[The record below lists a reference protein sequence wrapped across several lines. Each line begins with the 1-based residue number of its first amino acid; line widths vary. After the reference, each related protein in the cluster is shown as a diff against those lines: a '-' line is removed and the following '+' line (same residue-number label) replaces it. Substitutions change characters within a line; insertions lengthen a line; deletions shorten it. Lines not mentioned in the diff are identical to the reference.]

1 MLADIRLE
9 IARRAFAEV
18 RARMDADDYQR
29 AQDGTFGSGPGI
41 RGPAK
46 PALQQSERAEHI
58 KPEKEKLKAALAAHA
73 ANASPENARAV
84 RDARNALKE
93 KRAVAGSA
101 NPDKR
106 AAEPK
111 DRRAHEDKEA
121 DDKQDLRSADPD
133 KRAAA
138 EERVVERTPKGEA
151 RARQASEFF
160 EDNTSEKELARQVQE
175 IHADTTLMAE
185 PDYWS
190 AKGDF
195 KEKAWI
201 SHVKNRITNADD
213 VSELDVLKERLGTSG
228 LKPAETRPIVQQAKA
243 AYTERVKAALAI
255 KPSERQLTAAR
266 TLHEATYGKDEFA
279 KALTKQK
286 QADDKLFAA
295 KAPKEKAAAKAP
307 KEKPTETTKEHT
319 PASAHS
325 SAETTPEGTT
335 PGVERLPAATL
346 ATSAPQQIAE
356 THLPRMISDE
366 GTPYDSVWASD
377 YMKATGTNK
386 AQMTKMWADGSLD
399 MGPLNLV
406 RGFAKQRAKIDASEL
421 SRNGGDATAHVIR
434 VTGKRT

>member
-1 MLADIRLE
+1 MDRRRFDSLLADIRLE

-18 RARMDADDYQR
+18 RSRMDADDYQR

-46 PALQQSERAEHI
+46 PALQQGERAEHI
-58 KPEKEKLKAALAAHA
+58 KPEKEKLKAALTAHA

-93 KRAVAGSA
+93 KRAVTGSA
-101 NPDKR
+101 DPDKR

-121 DDKQDLRSADPD
+121 DDKKDLRSADPD

-138 EERVVERTPKGEA
+138 EDRLLERTPKGNA
-151 RARQASEFF
+151 RARQAAEFF
-160 EDNTSEKELARQVQE
+160 EENTSEKELAHQVKE
-175 IHADTTLMAE
+175 LHADTEVMAE
-185 PDYWS
+185 GEFWS
-190 AKGDF
+190 KSGEF
-195 KEKAWI
+195 KEKAWA
-201 SHVKNRITNADD
+201 SHVKKALTSADD
-213 VSELDVLKERLGTSG
+213 VNELDVLKERLGLSG
-228 LKPAETRPIVQQAKA
+228 IKSADARTVVQQAKFD
-243 AYTERVKAALAI
+243 YTERVKTALET
-255 KPSERQLTAAR
+255 KPTDSQLNAAR
-266 TLHEATYGKDEFA
+266 ALHETTYGPFSGG
-279 KALTKQK
+279 
-286 QADDKLFAA
+286 
-295 KAPKEKAAAKAP
+295 KEKAAAKAP

-356 THLPRMISDE
+356 THLPRMISDD